1 MRALPFL
8 LLALLLLPAC
18 GEDLARPK
26 PGSKGK
32 APAIV
37 EDAQVLRAALEMKTL
52 AAELAQYHAAR
63 GEWPADWRALRR
75 GGKDPWG
82 NDYGFETEGDDVVV
96 FSAGPDGELDTDDD
110 ISGP

>member
-1 MRALPFL
+1 MRPFL

-18 GEDLARPK
+18 GEDLAMPK
-26 PGSKGK
+26 GTGR
-32 APAIV
+32 APAVV
-37 EDAQVLRAALEMKTL
+37 EDAQVLRAELEMKTL

-82 NDYGFETEGDDVVV
+82 NDYGFEPDGDGVLV
-96 FSAGPDGELDTDDD
+96 FSAGPDGEFDTDDD
-110 ISGP
+110 ITGR